1 MFFPSSSSWVCLPA
15 LGLGGREVS
24 ELPLAQ
30 AGGGTAGTRPA
41 EAVSVVPA
49 A

>member
-1 MFFPSSSSWVCLPA
+1 M
-15 LGLGGREVS
+15 S

-49 A
+49 AWLCQGAGPW